1 MLTRRAR
8 LRRTLSGLPRHFEIY
23 LWRRFVTKQVLTF
36 LFAREE
42 NGVSSVVNDEHSLQE
57 YST

>member
-42 NGVSSVVNDEHSLQE
+42 NGVSSVVNDKHSLQE
-57 YST
+57 NST